1 MKISIVGTGY
11 VGLVS
16 GVCLAEKGHQVV
28 CVDRDHAK
36 VDLINSGKSP
46 IFEKGLD
53 ALLQKNLGRGFSVTT
68 ELARAVIDSD
78 LTLIAV
84 GTPFDGQR
92 IDLSAI
98 RQVAREIGAVLKD
111 KAEYH
116 VVVVKS
122 TVVPGTTDDVV
133 LPLLEDASGKKAD
146 ADFGVG
152 MNPEFLREGEAI
164 GDFMQPDRIVYGGV
178 GKRSLTSLRELYGFF
193 PGVDIVETNCRT
205 AEMIKYTANSL
216 LATMISFSNEIANLC
231 AATGD
236 VDVMDVTKA
245 VHLDRRLS
253 PLLLDG
259 RVTPAFTTYIQPGC
273 GFGGSCF
280 PKDVKALI
288 EYGREKGSPMRM
300 LESVVD
306 INEEQPERLVGLL
319 KARFSSLKGVRVVV
333 LGFAFKPGT
342 NDIRESPALKV
353 ARRLLDEGAQVTGF
367 DPIAQIEAEE
377 VFGTGV
383 IDFRPDLNSAINNVD
398 AIVIITRWADFEA
411 IPAMLKELQSQ
422 QPVVIDGR
430 RMLDKNSV
438 AHYEGIGLRPK
449 LSKATAG
456 KF

>member
-16 GVCLAEKGHQVV
+16 GVCLAERGHQVV

-36 VDLINSGKSP
+36 VELINSGKSP

-53 ALLQKNLGRGFSVTT
+53 ALLQKNLGRGFSATT
-68 ELARAVIDSD
+68 ELSPAVIGSD

-111 KAEYH
+111 KVGYH

-133 LPLLEDASGKKAD
+133 LPLLEEASGKKAD
-146 ADFGVG
+146 IDFGVG

-178 GKRSLTSLRELYGFF
+178 GERSLRSLRELYEIF
-193 PGVDIVETNCRT
+193 PGVDVVETNCRT

-216 LATMISFSNEIANLC
+216 LAAMISFSNEIANLC
-231 AATGD
+231 TATGG
-236 VDVMDVTKA
+236 VDVMEVTKA

-288 EYGREKGSPMRM
+288 EYGREKGSPMRI

-306 INEEQPERLVGLL
+306 VNEAQPERLIDLL
-319 KARFSSLKGVRVVV
+319 KMHFSSLNAVRVVV

-342 NDIRESPALKV
+342 DDIRESPALKV
-353 ARRLLDEGAQVTGF
+353 AHRLLEEGAQVSGF
-367 DPIAQIEAEE
+367 DPIAQTEAEK
-377 VFGTGV
+377 VFGLGA
-383 IDFRPDLNSAINNVD
+383 IDFRPDLSTAISNVD
-398 AIVIITRWADFEA
+398 AIVIVTRWAEFEA
-411 IPAMLKELQSQ
+411 IPAMLKTIQSP

-430 RMLDKNSV
+430 RMLDKSSV
-438 AHYEGIGLRPK
+438 ARYEGIGLRR
-449 LSKATAG
+449 
-456 KF
+456 